1 MIATTL
7 GQQGFELLEDGLD
20 EVRWEC
26 GHGFSPSSGSLEDSP
41 DDRASRVRFPSSGPS
56 HLSAQALTVPVFY
69 LPILGHAPEPL
80 LDRVAGL
87 AKNIGDL
94 ARTQEFTSLHQYTND
109 ILALLA
115 DAVLLGV
122 ADYRP
127 ASRLSVPLQGEL
139 GRLLDV
145 PAVYVQHGIG
155 LAPVALEDQHTVHPA
170 C

>member
-56 HLSAQALTVPVFY
+56 HLSAQALSYIRSPFVNHV
-69 LPILGHAPEPL
+69 
-80 LDRVAGL
+80 GL
-87 AKNIGDL
+87 FSRKAST
-94 ARTQEFTSLHQYTND
+94 ARH
-109 ILALLA
+109 
-115 DAVLLGV
+115 
-122 ADYRP
+122 
-127 ASRLSVPLQGEL
+127 SRGCACSPPGSV
-139 GRLLDV
+139 
-145 PAVYVQHGIG
+145 
-155 LAPVALEDQHTVHPA
+155 